1 VAEKP
6 LKAKD
11 PVKVKTAAVEKSKLA
26 KPVANKAKPVA
37 DKATPAK
44 ATPVKAAAA
53 PAKAAEKGKE
63 KTQPKQPNRIVRWWR
78 ETIGELRKVSWPT
91 VPEARRMTGIVLVV
105 MAATAVVL
113 GLLDFIFSRLIGFL
127 VAL

>member
-1 VAEKP
+1 MAEKP
-6 LKAKD
+6 VKAKES
-11 PVKVKTAAVEKSKLA
+11 VKVKTAAAEKAKLA
-26 KPVANKAKPVA
+26 KPAVV
-37 DKATPAK
+37 KATPAK
-44 ATPVKAAAA
+44 AAVTPVKAAD
-53 PAKAAEKGKE
+53 KGKE

-78 ETIGELRKVSWPT
+78 ETVGELRKVSWPT

-105 MAATAVVL
+105 MAATAIFL

>member
-11 PVKVKTAAVEKSKLA
+11 PVKVKTAAAEKSKLA
-26 KPVANKAKPVA
+26 KPAA
-37 DKATPAK
+37 AK
-44 ATPVKAAAA
+44 ASPVKAAVT
-53 PAKAAEKGKE
+53 PAKVTEKGKE
-63 KTQPKQPNRIVRWWR
+63 KIQPKQPNRFVRWWR

>member
-1 VAEKP
+1 MAEKRV
-6 LKAKD
+6 KAKE
-11 PVKVKTAAVEKSKLA
+11 PVKVKTAVVGKTKQA
-26 KPVANKAKPVA
+26 KPEL
-37 DKATPAK
+37 AK
-44 ATPVKAAAA
+44 ATSAKAGAERAAVA

-113 GLLDFIFSRLIGFL
+113 GLLDFIFSRLIGIL